1 MISYKSDKFTDE
13 QIKDI
18 LSYYVSN
25 IDKPIFYVYDTLPD
39 EQWATLA

>member
-1 MISYKSDKFTDE
+1 MEYSSKKFTGE

-18 LSYYVSN
+18 LLYFVSS
-25 IDKPIFYVYDTLPD
+25 IDKPVFYVFDTLPD